1 MRSRRR
7 TADTGVARYR
17 ALRDLPAGAL
27 IARRK
32 SLMSQQRWAPWAYW
46 LFVAATAAN
55 YLWQIPYYVHFSA
68 VRGSAHAP
76 LAVLLPVTFAW
87 FAAAAVQ
94 VYRRRPRGVRWMVAF
109 LIVEIGFY
117 IVHNASGSFA
127 RDLKFSDPIL
137 FTASVLGYL
146 STLAG
151 IAFGVYL
158 LRHRAQL
165 VERRGGGAG
174 AGATTFENVI
184 L

>member
-1 MRSRRR
+1 MVSQERR
-7 TADTGVARYR
+7 
-17 ALRDLPAGAL
+17 
-27 IARRK
+27 
-32 SLMSQQRWAPWAYW
+32 APWIYW

-68 VRGSAHAP
+68 VRGSAPAP

-94 VYRRRPRGVRWMVAF
+94 VYRRRPRGFGWMVAF

-146 STLAG
+146 SALTA
-151 IAFGVYL
+151 IAFLVYL
-158 LRHRAQL
+158 MRHRVQLAHAQ
-165 VERRGGGAG
+165 
-174 AGATTFENVI
+174 
-184 L
+184 